1 MAQRTNE
8 AVWSEKYQ
16 RWTIKVQRGGERKS
30 FYSSKEGRKGKLEA
44 ERKADQWISEG
55 EQNDTMRFN
64 ELASLYLASIDTGN
78 GTAHK
83 KKQESIINN
92 WLLPIWE
99 HKKVSAL
106 TNRDYQNAV
115 NAPAE
120 RKPPLSKRTCEHVR
134 AAITALYSYAVSD
147 RITMEAPAKIKI
159 PKAATVG
166 KRHILQPDDIA
177 RLFDPQYN
185 DFFYIH
191 AYRFIL
197 IMGLRRGEL
206 CGLTEADING
216 DVMTINRSLNSLQEE
231 TAGKNEN
238 ARRSMVLPKV
248 AQQTLTD
255 QKNMLK
261 QRGIISQYIFPTIDG
276 EQTNSNAL
284 YDSWAT
290 FREVNNFPKVS
301 LHELRHTMI
310 SIMKS
315 HLPATLLK
323 QFVGHSEDMDTF
335 GIYGHEVD
343 GEARISA
350 NAINEEFIKLLKLG

>member
-1 MAQRTNE
+1 MTQRTNE
-8 AVWSEKYQ
+8 AVWSEKYG
-16 RWTIKVQRGGERKS
+16 RWSIKVQRDGERKA

-44 ERKADQWISEG
+44 ERKADDWIAEG
-55 EQNDTMRFN
+55 EPNDNMRFH
-64 ELASLYLASIDTGN
+64 ELAELYLASIDTGN

-83 KKQESIINN
+83 KKQSSTISN
-92 WLLPIWE
+92 WLLPIWA
-99 HKKVSAL
+99 HRKVSTL
-106 TNRDYQNAV
+106 TNRDYQKAV

-120 RKPPLSKRTCEHVR
+120 CNPPRSKRTCEHVR
-134 AAITALYSYAVSD
+134 AAITSLYSYAVSD
-147 RITMEAPAKIKI
+147 RITMEAPVKIKI

-166 KRHILQPDDIA
+166 KRHILQPGDIA
-177 RLFDPQYN
+177 HLFDSKHN
-185 DFFYIH
+185 GNFYIH

-197 IMGLRRGEL
+197 ILGLRRGEL
-206 CGLTEADING
+206 CGLTEADIQG
-216 DVMTINRSLNSLQEE
+216 DTMTINRSLNSLGEE

-238 ARRSMVLPKV
+238 ARRNMVLPEI
-248 AQQTLTD
+248 AQQILAD

-261 QRGIISQYIFPTIDG
+261 SHGIISRYIFPAADG
-276 EQTNSNAL
+276 SQTNSNAL

-290 FREVNNFPKVS
+290 FRDNNGFPKVS

-335 GIYGHEVD
+335 GVYGHEVD

-350 NAINEEFIKLLKLG
+350 KAINEEFVKLLQLG